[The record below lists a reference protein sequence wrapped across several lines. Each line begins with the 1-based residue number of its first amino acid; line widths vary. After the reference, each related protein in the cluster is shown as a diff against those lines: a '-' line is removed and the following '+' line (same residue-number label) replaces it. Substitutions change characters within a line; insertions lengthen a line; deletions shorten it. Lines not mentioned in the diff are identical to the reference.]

1 MSLQYQRQKPRDFY
15 IPEICWRCDAP
26 MKIKTIM
33 PAMTF
38 PLLDEVVYRSDLPH
52 RKKAYCSEG
61 RLRSS
66 AAASI
71 SGLWDQGW
79 TFLIFWDCTDRDSVR
94 RL

>member
-1 MSLQYQRQKPRDFY
+1 MSLLHQRQKPRDFN

-38 PLLDEVVYRSDLPH
+38 PLFDEVVYRCSACHLE
-52 RKKAYCSEG
+52 RKNKDGSEG
-61 RLRSS
+61 RLRSN

-71 SGLWDQGW
+71 SGLWTGVAFFD
-79 TFLIFWDCTDRDSVR
+79 FRDRTDGY
-94 RL
+94 